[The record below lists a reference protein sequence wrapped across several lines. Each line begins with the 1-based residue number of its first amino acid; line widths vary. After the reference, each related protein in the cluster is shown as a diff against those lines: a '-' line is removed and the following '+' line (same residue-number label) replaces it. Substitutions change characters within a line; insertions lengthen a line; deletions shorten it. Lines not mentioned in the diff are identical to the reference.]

1 MKNKLGKVLRT
12 MLLTLTIVLMY
23 SMSVSAA
30 SGQASIGN
38 KNYATVQKALNAVQN
53 GQTIKLNQDITLN
66 KALLFKKNVKYTFD
80 MNKHKVT
87 SKVADSDT
95 VGGFDVQSG
104 NVTFTN
110 GTTSAAVFVHEKATV
125 TVKDGTYAQVTNW
138 GKTTIKNGKVVNKD
152 YSAICNYKGTMVIN
166 KVTARANYNCIYA
179 EGGTVTVNGG
189 NYKAANSKTTYPL
202 VYSKKATVYLKGG
215 SYTTTQAIAVYNE
228 KGKVTISGGNYGKGN
243 SGFKG
248 VIVNFNSMTIKG
260 GTFTSDNYAAALFCG
275 ENSSTVISG
284 GKFTAKGDVVDIY
297 SGRKKLLVNGGTYQ
311 GIAAFSFVW
320 NENNTKIDKS
330 KIKLVGS
337 TRYKIT
343 YYVG

>member
-1 MKNKLGKVLRT
+1 MKNKLGKVLRA

-23 SMSVSAA
+23 SMNVSAA
-30 SGQASIGN
+30 SGQASIGS
-38 KNYATVQKALNAVQN
+38 KNYATVQKALNAVQS

-95 VGGFDVQSG
+95 VGEFDVQAG

-110 GTTSAAVFVHEKATV
+110 GTAASVFVHEKATA
-125 TVKDGTYAQVTNW
+125 TVKDGTYTQVINW
-138 GKTTIKNGKVVNKD
+138 GKTTIRGGKIVNKK
-152 YSAICNYKGTMVIN
+152 YSAICNYKGTLLN
-166 KVTARANYNCIYA
+166 NQVTARPNYNSIYA

-189 NYKAANSKTTYPL
+189 NYKAANFKTTYPL
-202 VYSKKATVYLKGG
+202 IFSKKATVNLKGG
-215 SYTTTQAIAVYNE
+215 KYTTTHGAAVYNE
-228 KGKVTISGGNYGKGN
+228 NGKIIISGGNYGGSTTGLN
-243 SGFKG
+243 GMIINFK
-248 VIVNFNSMTIKG
+248 SMTIKG
-260 GTFTSDNYAAALFCG
+260 GTFISDNYAAALFCG

-297 SGRKKLLVNGGTYQ
+297 SGRKKLLVTGGTYQ
-311 GIAAFSFVW
+311 GMAAFSFVW
-320 NENNTKIDKS
+320 NEDNTKIDKN

-337 TRYKIT
+337 TRYKMT

>member
-189 NYKAANSKTTYPL
+189 NYKAANSQTTYPL
-202 VYSKKATVYLKGG
+202 VFSRKAIVYLKGG
-215 SYTTTQAIAVYNE
+215 KYTATNASAVYNE
-228 KGKVTISGGNYGKGN
+228 NGKITISGGNYSGN
-243 SGFKG
+243 SGTHWGMITNCKTM
-248 VIVNFNSMTIKG
+248 SIKG
-260 GTFTSDNYAAALFCG
+260 GTFTNSGYLYALFCA
-275 ENSSTVISG
+275 EKSSTVVSG
-284 GKFTAKGDVVDIY
+284 GKFTLKSSIIRAGY
-297 SGRKKLLVNGGTYQ
+297 GRKKLLINGGTFNAQ
-311 GIAAFSFVW
+311 SILVCEADDL
-320 NENNTKIDKS
+320 NIKMDKS
-330 KIKLVGS
+330 KIKLIGD
-337 TRYKIT
+337 TRTIT
-343 YYVG
+343 TFV

>member
-1 MKNKLGKVLRT
+1 
-12 MLLTLTIVLMY
+12 MY
-23 SMSVSAA
+23 SMNVSAA
-30 SGQASIGN
+30 SGQASIGS
-38 KNYATVQKALNAVQN
+38 KNYATVQKALNAVQS

-95 VGGFDVQSG
+95 VGGFDVQAG
-104 NVTFTN
+104 NVTFAN
-110 GTTSAAVFVHEKATV
+110 GTTSAAVFVHENATV

-152 YSAICNYKGTMVIN
+152 YSAICNN

-189 NYKAANSKTTYPL
+189 NYKAANFKTTYPL
-202 VYSKKATVYLKGG
+202 IFSKKATVNLKGG
-215 SYTTTQAIAVYNE
+215 KYTTTHGAAVYNE
-228 KGKVTISGGNYGKGN
+228 NGKIIISGGNYGGSTTGLKGMIIN
-243 SGFKG
+243 FK
-248 VIVNFNSMTIKG
+248 SMTIKG
-260 GTFTSDNYAAALFCG
+260 GTFISDNYAAALFCG

-297 SGRKKLLVNGGTYQ
+297 SGRKKLLVTGGTYQ
-311 GIAAFSFVW
+311 GMAAFSFVW
-320 NENNTKIDKS
+320 NEDNTKIDKN

-337 TRYKIT
+337 TRYKMT